1 MAPLSSRRYTAG
13 NRNRKGDENGFFGAL
28 FDFSFSQFVTTRL
41 VRLLYA
47 IGVLVGAVFAMA
59 AIARGFDAGAGAGVV
74 ALIVAPLIF
83 LLVVIIARVWLEL
96 IIVVFRIAEYLG
108 EMAGERRVE

>member
-1 MAPLSSRRYTAG
+1 MQM
-13 NRNRKGDENGFFGAL
+13 GFFGAL
-28 FDFSFSQFVTTRL
+28 FDFSFSQFVTARL

-47 IGVLVGAVFAMA
+47 IGVLVGVVVALA
-59 AIARGFDAGAGAGVV
+59 AIARGFDASAGAGVV

>member
-1 MAPLSSRRYTAG
+1 M
-13 NRNRKGDENGFFGAL
+13 GFLRAL

-47 IGVLVGAVFAMA
+47 IGVVLAVLFAVGA
-59 AIARGFDAGAGAGVV
+59 IIRGFSEGAGAGIA

-96 IIVVFRIAEYLG
+96 VIVVFRIAEYLR
-108 EMAGERRVE
+108 EMAGERRAQ

>member
-1 MAPLSSRRYTAG
+1 MWM
-13 NRNRKGDENGFFGAL
+13 GFFRAL

-47 IGVLVGAVFAMA
+47 IGVVLAVVVAVGA
-59 AIARGFDAGAGAGVV
+59 IIGGFSESAGAGIA

-83 LLVVIIARVWLEL
+83 LLVVILARVQLEI
-96 IIVVFRIAEYLG
+96 IIVVFRIAEYLR
-108 EMAGERRVE
+108 EMSGQRRVE